1 MKKLLLIPFL
11 FACEENLSTS
21 CDEYVDY
28 ICSCH
33 ADNPDYDCGDLSN
46 IYSDPDS
53 EQMLECSTALDEQK
67 VLDEE
72 AQMECTT

>member
-1 MKKLLLIPFL
+1 MKKLLLIPL
-11 FACEENLSTS
+11 LIACEGKLNNS

-33 ADNPDYDCGDLSN
+33 DSNPDYNCTDLAN

-53 EQMLECSTALDEQK
+53 EELLECSSSLDEQRA
-67 VLDEE
+67 LDEE
-72 AQMECTT
+72 AQMDCDI